1 MSVWPTLG
9 ADPVLESTGGHA
21 SSQHYINS
29 TVKASSWR
37 MTLKFIAETV
47 ARKLFPCVLNVLLC
61 CAVMWTFWRSHC
73 VQYCDVT
80 LLLVCLQRHSTSENT
95 TRHSPNVSWRRANLD
110 SGCWNILANF
120 LAFYFITI
128 FSSTVIKT
136 QRNRWVD
143 WVNCRCL
150 SS

>member
-1 MSVWPTLG
+1 
-9 ADPVLESTGGHA
+9 
-21 SSQHYINS
+21 
-29 TVKASSWR
+29 
-37 MTLKFIAETV
+37 
-47 ARKLFPCVLNVLLC
+47 
-61 CAVMWTFWRSHC
+61 
-73 VQYCDVT
+73 
-80 LLLVCLQRHSTSENT
+80 
-95 TRHSPNVSWRRANLD
+95 
-110 SGCWNILANF
+110 